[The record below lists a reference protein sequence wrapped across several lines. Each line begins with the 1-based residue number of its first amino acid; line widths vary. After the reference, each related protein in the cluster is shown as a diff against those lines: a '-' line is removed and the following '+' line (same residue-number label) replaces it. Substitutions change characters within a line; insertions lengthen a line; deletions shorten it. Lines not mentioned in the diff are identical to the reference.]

1 MNEEA
6 GRLIGQLQEAAAAGK
21 AEAFRTAVLAL
32 MEAYNRAPDEELF
45 SLLHDLLYVPNA
57 DAMRANYERAR
68 TALFD
73 RAVRLSDVVSSP
85 QEFPAY
91 EELPCRLFPIDADAS
106 VFFLNDGKCFLL
118 HESGARLLDAVQ
130 KMLLDAPE
138 DALLPLMADALR
150 EQRTNDLRQQLFLW
164 LEQHSFPPSAQAAL
178 AEFAALS
185 HDEAEPLF
193 IEAVFRFAAD
203 DLPGARVLAERAYAL
218 RSVHV
223 GLWRLLIDLYD
234 AQGEEELAARFK
246 GLCHKHTGELPGL
259 PIRLE
264 DMAVRRAF
272 LMGRLTV
279 FQTPFYEEVELLP
292 QGGMETHRH
301 TLFGRFLL
309 SPEKSGRRLWCGIY
323 NTDIFFNMRAVRLA
337 YLECSG
343 RKDLEI
349 FSNITFDLRKAMTKT
364 SLTVHASPDVPV
376 LVAVAV
382 TPVKAQ
388 KRAAITLDDGRMR
401 GDFYTGIGEFGLLRM
416 ERDTHLVSTDGPF
429 VVTEPVRLVHSPKRK
444 RLILNLLLDGLSW
457 TAMRHDGFRAMP
469 NLMRFFS
476 KGVIFDQAF
485 SVAEYTF
492 ASLSTMETGMHMHR
506 SQVFHGD
513 VWMEIPAENK
523 VLSERMKALGYHCV
537 QTMGDATGID
547 NGLKRGYDRIV
558 AAPYI
563 TFPAYEGVKR
573 TIDHL
578 DAFDE
583 CDNYVFLHVSDSHPV
598 VSYAIPPQPKTQ
610 AKLPWQERVYEGTPR
625 ERAFDLNGKLRN
637 VYDNMAAIERMDR
650 ALGELFRYIEDHYGE
665 DEYIINAYSDHG
677 VSIHSEDPFFFSDE
691 RCGTAFMMRGAGVP
705 ARGMTDELVSLLD
718 LHAVVMHEAGLPM
731 DETLDAN
738 LPAAFGG
745 RARKYVISNSVFPGQ
760 TYKLAIRTKE
770 HEFRLETK
778 EFTRMDGTIDM
789 SAYVWHLYER
799 EGHREIW
806 SDALR
811 DKFLAIA
818 WQHVASFA
826 HV

>member
-1 MNEEA
+1 MNEEEL
-6 GRLIGQLQEAAAAGK
+6 RLIGQLQEAAAAGK
-21 AEAFRTAVLAL
+21 AEAFRIAVLAL
-32 MEAYNRAPDEELF
+32 MEAYNRAPDEALF

-57 DAMRANYERAR
+57 DAMRVNYERAR

-73 RAVRLSDVVSSP
+73 RAVRLSEVVSSP

-106 VFFLNDGKCFLL
+106 VFFLNDGNRFLL

-138 DALLPLMADALR
+138 AELLPLMADALR
-150 EQRTNDLRQQLFLW
+150 EQRVIGIRHQLFLW
-164 LEQHSFPPSAQAAL
+164 FEHRSFPPQAKEL
-178 AEFAALS
+178 VAEFAALS
-185 HDEAEPLF
+185 HDASAPLH
-193 IEAVFRFAAD
+193 IEAALRFAAD
-203 DLPGARVLAERAYAL
+203 DLTGARELAERAYAL
-218 RSVHV
+218 RVANID
-223 GLWRLLIDLYD
+223 LWRLLVDIYD
-234 AQGEEELAARFK
+234 AAGEEERAARFK
-246 GLCHKHTGELPGL
+246 GLCHKHAGDLPGL
-259 PIRLE
+259 ALRLE
-264 DMAVRRAF
+264 DPAVRRAF
-272 LMGRLTV
+272 CMGRLTPV
-279 FQTPFYEEVELLP
+279 HAPFYEEVAWSAAGELQTQLRSSA
-292 QGGMETHRH
+292 GD
-301 TLFGRFLL
+301 FLL
-309 SPEKSGRRLWCGIY
+309 QSGGRDRGLWCGLY
-323 NTDIFFNMRAVRLA
+323 NTDVFFHVWSTRLA
-337 YLECSG
+337 CLERTGC
-343 RKDLEI
+343 RNID
-349 FSNITFDLRKAMTKT
+349 FYSNITFDLRKAVVAS
-364 SLTVHASPDVPV
+364 SLTIHASHE
-376 LVAVAV
+376 
-382 TPVKAQ
+382 TPVV
-388 KRAAITLDDGRMR
+388 AAAAPLEEVPPVALSDAEGG
-401 GDFYTGIGEFGLLRM
+401 GDFYTGKAEFGFLRM
-416 ERDTHLVSTDGPF
+416 ESDTRLAASAGKF
-429 VVTEPVRLVHSPKRK
+429 AAAEPVRLEHGSKRK

-457 TAMRHDGFRAMP
+457 PAMRRHGFRAMP
-469 NLMRFFS
+469 NLMSFFS

-492 ASLSTMETGMHMHR
+492 PSLGTVETGLHMHR
-506 SQVFHGD
+506 SQIFHD
-513 VWMEIPAENK
+513 EVWMELPPEK
-523 VLSERMKALGYHCV
+523 KTLSERMRALGYCCV
-537 QTMGDATGID
+537 QTMGDSSGIYS
-547 NGLKRGYDRIV
+547 GYKRGYGRIL

-745 RARKYVISNSVFPGQ
+745 RAREYVISNSIFPGQ

>member
-1 MNEEA
+1 MNEEEL
-6 GRLIGQLQEAAAAGK
+6 RLIGQLQEAAAAGR

-32 MEAYNRAPDEELF
+32 MEAYNRAPDEALF

-68 TALFD
+68 TMLFD
-73 RAVRLSDVVSSP
+73 RAVKLSEVVSSP
-85 QEFPAY
+85 QEFPTY

-106 VFFLNDGKCFLL
+106 VFFLNDGKYFLL

-138 DALLPLMADALR
+138 VELLPLMADALR
-150 EQRTNDLRQQLFLW
+150 EQRVIGIRHQLFLW
-164 LEQHSFPPSAQAAL
+164 FEHRSFPPQAKEL
-178 AEFAALS
+178 VAEFAALS
-185 HDEAEPLF
+185 HDASAPLH
-193 IEAVFRFAAD
+193 IEAALRFAAG
-203 DLPGARVLAERAYAL
+203 DLTGARELAERAYAL
-218 RSVHV
+218 RVANID
-223 GLWRLLIDLYD
+223 LWRLLVDIYD
-234 AQGEEELAARFK
+234 AAGEEERAARFK
-246 GLCHKHTGELPGL
+246 GLCHKHAGDLPGL
-259 PIRLE
+259 ALRLE
-264 DMAVRRAF
+264 DPAVRRAF
-272 LMGRLTV
+272 CMGRLTPV
-279 FQTPFYEEVELLP
+279 HAPFYEEVAWSAAGELQMQLRSSA
-292 QGGMETHRH
+292 GD
-301 TLFGRFLL
+301 FLL
-309 SPEKSGRRLWCGIY
+309 QSGGRGRGLWCGLY
-323 NTDIFFNMRAVRLA
+323 NTDVFFHVWSTRLA
-337 YLECSG
+337 CLERTGC
-343 RKDLEI
+343 RNID
-349 FSNITFDLRKAMTKT
+349 FYSNITFDLRKAVVAS
-364 SLTVHASPDVPV
+364 SLTIHASHE
-376 LVAVAV
+376 
-382 TPVKAQ
+382 TPVV
-388 KRAAITLDDGRMR
+388 AAAAPLEEVPPVALSDAEGG
-401 GDFYTGIGEFGLLRM
+401 GDFYTGKAEFGFLRM
-416 ERDTHLVSTDGPF
+416 ESDTRLAASAGKF
-429 VVTEPVRLVHSPKRK
+429 AAAEPVRLEHGSKRK

-457 TAMRHDGFRAMP
+457 PAMRRHGFRAMP
-469 NLMRFFS
+469 NLMSFFS

-492 ASLSTMETGMHMHR
+492 PSLGTVETGLHMHR
-506 SQVFHGD
+506 SQIFHD
-513 VWMEIPAENK
+513 EVWMELPPEK
-523 VLSERMKALGYHCV
+523 KTLSERMRALGYCCV
-537 QTMGDATGID
+537 QTMGDSSGIYS
-547 NGLKRGYDRIV
+547 GYKRGYGRIL

-563 TFPAYEGVKR
+563 TQPAYEGVKR

-583 CDNYVFLHVSDSHPV
+583 CDNYVFLHVADSHPV
-598 VSYAIPPQPKTQ
+598 VSYAVPPQPKTQ
-610 AKLPWQERVYEGTPR
+610 VKLPWQERVYEGAPR

-650 ALGELFRYIEDHYGE
+650 VLGELFRYIEDHYGE

-705 ARGMTDELVSLLD
+705 ALGMTDELVSLLD

-745 RARKYVISNSVFPGQ
+745 RARKYVISNSIFPGQ

>member
-1 MNEEA
+1 MNEEEL
-6 GRLIGQLQEAAAAGK
+6 RLIGQLQEAAAAGR

-32 MEAYNRAPDEELF
+32 MEAYNRAPDEALF

-68 TALFD
+68 TMLFD
-73 RAVRLSDVVSSP
+73 RAVKLSEVVSSP
-85 QEFPAY
+85 QEFPTY

-106 VFFLNDGKCFLL
+106 VFFLNDGKYFLL

-138 DALLPLMADALR
+138 VELLPLMADALR
-150 EQRTNDLRQQLFLW
+150 EQRVIGIRHQLFLW
-164 LEQHSFPPSAQAAL
+164 FEHRSFPPQAKEL
-178 AEFAALS
+178 VAEFAALS
-185 HDEAEPLF
+185 HDASAPLH
-193 IEAVFRFAAD
+193 IEAALRFAAG
-203 DLPGARVLAERAYAL
+203 DLTGARELAERAYAL
-218 RSVHV
+218 RVANID
-223 GLWRLLIDLYD
+223 LWRLLVDIYD
-234 AQGEEELAARFK
+234 AAGEEERAARFK
-246 GLCHKHTGELPGL
+246 GLCHKHAGDLPGL
-259 PIRLE
+259 ALRLE
-264 DMAVRRAF
+264 DPAVRRAF
-272 LMGRLTV
+272 CMGRLTPV
-279 FQTPFYEEVELLP
+279 HAPFYEEVAWSAAGELQTQLRSSA
-292 QGGMETHRH
+292 GD
-301 TLFGRFLL
+301 FLL
-309 SPEKSGRRLWCGIY
+309 QSGGRGRGLWCGLY
-323 NTDIFFNMRAVRLA
+323 NTDVFFHVWSTRLA
-337 YLECSG
+337 CLERTGC
-343 RKDLEI
+343 RNID
-349 FSNITFDLRKAMTKT
+349 FYSNITFDLRKAVVAS
-364 SLTVHASPDVPV
+364 SLTIHASHE
-376 LVAVAV
+376 
-382 TPVKAQ
+382 TPVV
-388 KRAAITLDDGRMR
+388 AAAAPLEEVPPVALSDAEGG
-401 GDFYTGIGEFGLLRM
+401 GDFYTGKAEFGFLRM
-416 ERDTHLVSTDGPF
+416 ESDTRLAASAGKF
-429 VVTEPVRLVHSPKRK
+429 AAAEPVRLEHGSKRK

-457 TAMRHDGFRAMP
+457 PAMRRHGFRAMP
-469 NLMRFFS
+469 NLMSFFS

-492 ASLSTMETGMHMHR
+492 PSLGTVETGLHMHR
-506 SQVFHGD
+506 SQIFHD
-513 VWMEIPAENK
+513 EVWMELPPEK
-523 VLSERMKALGYHCV
+523 KTLSERMRALGYCCV
-537 QTMGDATGID
+537 QTMGDSSGIYS
-547 NGLKRGYDRIV
+547 GYKRGYGRIL

-563 TFPAYEGVKR
+563 TQPAYEGVKR

-610 AKLPWQERVYEGTPR
+610 AKLPWQERVYEGAPR

-705 ARGMTDELVSLLD
+705 ALGMTDELVSLLD

>member
-1 MNEEA
+1 MNEEEL
-6 GRLIGQLQEAAAAGK
+6 RLIGQLQEAAAAGK

-32 MEAYNRAPDEELF
+32 MEAYNRAPDEALF

-68 TALFD
+68 TMLFD
-73 RAVRLSDVVSSP
+73 RAVKLSEVVSSP
-85 QEFPAY
+85 QEFPTY

-106 VFFLNDGKCFLL
+106 VFFLNDGKYFLL

-138 DALLPLMADALR
+138 EELLPLMADALR
-150 EQRTNDLRQQLFLW
+150 EQRVIGIRHQLFLW
-164 LEQHSFPPSAQAAL
+164 FEHRSFPPQAKEL
-178 AEFAALS
+178 VAEFAALS
-185 HDEAEPLF
+185 HDVSAPLH
-193 IEAVFRFAAD
+193 IEAALRFAAG
-203 DLPGARVLAERAYAL
+203 DLTGARELAERAYAL
-218 RSVHV
+218 RVANID
-223 GLWRLLIDLYD
+223 LWRLLVDIYD
-234 AQGEEELAARFK
+234 AAGEEERAARFK
-246 GLCHKHTGELPGL
+246 GLCHKHAGDLPGL
-259 PIRLE
+259 ALRLE
-264 DMAVRRAF
+264 DPAVRRAF
-272 LMGRLTV
+272 CMGRLTPV
-279 FQTPFYEEVELLP
+279 HAPFYEEVAWSAAGELQTQLRSSA
-292 QGGMETHRH
+292 GD
-301 TLFGRFLL
+301 FLL
-309 SPEKSGRRLWCGIY
+309 QSGGRGRGLWCGLY
-323 NTDIFFNMRAVRLA
+323 NTDVFFHVWSTRLA
-337 YLECSG
+337 CLERTGC
-343 RKDLEI
+343 RNID
-349 FSNITFDLRKAMTKT
+349 FYSNITFDLRKAVVAS
-364 SLTVHASPDVPV
+364 SLTIHASHE
-376 LVAVAV
+376 
-382 TPVKAQ
+382 TPVV
-388 KRAAITLDDGRMR
+388 AAAAPLEEVPPVALSDAEGG
-401 GDFYTGIGEFGLLRM
+401 GDFYTGKAEFGFLRM
-416 ERDTHLVSTDGPF
+416 ESDTRLAASAGKF
-429 VVTEPVRLVHSPKRK
+429 AAAEPVRLEHGSKRK

-457 TAMRHDGFRAMP
+457 PAMRRHGFRAMP
-469 NLMRFFS
+469 NLMSFFS

-492 ASLSTMETGMHMHR
+492 PSLGTVETGLHMHR
-506 SQVFHGD
+506 SQIFHD
-513 VWMEIPAENK
+513 EVWMELPPEK
-523 VLSERMKALGYHCV
+523 KTLSERMRALGYCCV
-537 QTMGDATGID
+537 QTMGDSSGIYS
-547 NGLKRGYDRIV
+547 GYKRGYGRIL

-563 TFPAYEGVKR
+563 TQPAYEGVKR

-705 ARGMTDELVSLLD
+705 TLGMTDELVSLLD

-745 RARKYVISNSVFPGQ
+745 RARKYVISNSIFPGQ

>member
-1 MNEEA
+1 MNEEEL
-6 GRLIGQLQEAAAAGK
+6 RLIRQLQEAAAAGK

-68 TALFD
+68 TMLFD
-73 RAVRLSDVVSSP
+73 RAVKLSEVVSSP
-85 QEFPAY
+85 QEFPSY

-106 VFFLNDGKCFLL
+106 VFFLHDGKCFLL

-138 DALLPLMADALR
+138 KELLPLMADALR
-150 EQRTNDLRQQLFLW
+150 EQRVIGIRHQLFLW
-164 LEQHSFPPSAQAAL
+164 FEQRSFPPQAKEL
-178 AEFAALS
+178 VAEFAALS
-185 HDEAEPLF
+185 DDASAPLH
-193 IEAVFRFAAD
+193 IEAALRFAVG
-203 DLPGARVLAERAYAL
+203 DLTGARELAERAYAL
-218 RSVHV
+218 RVANID
-223 GLWRLLIDLYD
+223 LWRLLVALYD

-246 GLCHKHTGELPGL
+246 GLCHKHTGDLPGL
-259 PIRLE
+259 ALRLK
-264 DMAVRRAF
+264 DPAVQRAF
-272 LMGRLTV
+272 CMGRLTPV
-279 FQTPFYEEVELLP
+279 HAPFYEEVAWSAAGELQTQLRSSA
-292 QGGMETHRH
+292 GD
-301 TLFGRFLL
+301 FLL
-309 SPEKSGRRLWCGIY
+309 QSGGWGRGLWCGLY
-323 NTDIFFNMRAVRLA
+323 NTDVFFHVWSTRLA
-337 YLECSG
+337 CLERTGC
-343 RKDLEI
+343 RNID
-349 FSNITFDLRKAMTKT
+349 FYSNITFDLRKAVVAS
-364 SLTVHASPDVPV
+364 SLTIHASHE
-376 LVAVAV
+376 
-382 TPVKAQ
+382 TPVV
-388 KRAAITLDDGRMR
+388 AAAAPLEEVPPIALRDAEGG
-401 GDFYTGIGEFGLLRM
+401 GDFYTGKAEFGFLRM
-416 ERDTHLVSTDGPF
+416 ESDTRLAASAGKF
-429 VVTEPVRLVHSPKRK
+429 AAAEPVRLEHGSKRK

-457 TAMRHDGFRAMP
+457 PAMRRHGFRAVP
-469 NLMRFFS
+469 NLMSFFS

-492 ASLSTMETGMHMHR
+492 PSLGTVETGLHMHR
-506 SQVFHGD
+506 SQIFHD
-513 VWMEIPAENK
+513 EVWMELPPEK
-523 VLSERMKALGYHCV
+523 KTLSERMRALGYCCV
-537 QTMGDATGID
+537 QTMGDSSGIYS
-547 NGLKRGYDRIV
+547 GYKRGYGRIL

-563 TFPAYEGVKR
+563 TQPAYEGVKR

-598 VSYAIPPQPKTQ
+598 VSYAISPQPKTQ
-610 AKLPWQERVYEGTPR
+610 AKLPWQERVYEGEPR

-650 ALGELFRYIEDHYGE
+650 ALGELFHYIEDHYGE

-705 ARGMTDELVSLLD
+705 ALGMTDELVSLLD

-738 LPAAFGG
+738 LPAVFGG
-745 RARKYVISNSVFPGQ
+745 RAREYVISNSIFPGQ

-789 SAYVWHLYER
+789 SAYTWHLYER

>member
-1 MNEEA
+1 MNEEEL
-6 GRLIGQLQEAAAAGK
+6 RLIGQLQEAAAAGR

-32 MEAYNRAPDEELF
+32 MEAYNRAPDEALF

-68 TALFD
+68 TTLFD

-138 DALLPLMADALR
+138 KERLPLMADALR
-150 EQRTNDLRQQLFLW
+150 EQRVIGIRHQLFLW
-164 LEQHSFPPSAQAAL
+164 FEHRSFPPQAKEL
-178 AEFAALS
+178 VAEFAALS
-185 HDEAEPLF
+185 HDVSAPLH
-193 IEAVFRFAAD
+193 IEAALRFAAG
-203 DLPGARVLAERAYAL
+203 DLTGARELAERAYAL
-218 RSVHV
+218 RVANID
-223 GLWRLLIDLYD
+223 LWRLLVDIYD
-234 AQGEEELAARFK
+234 AAGEEERAARFK
-246 GLCHKHTGELPGL
+246 GLCHKHAGDLPGL
-259 PIRLE
+259 ALRLE
-264 DMAVRRAF
+264 DPAVRRAF
-272 LMGRLTV
+272 CMGRLTPV
-279 FQTPFYEEVELLP
+279 HAPFYEEVAWSAAGELQTQLRSSA
-292 QGGMETHRH
+292 GD
-301 TLFGRFLL
+301 FLL
-309 SPEKSGRRLWCGIY
+309 QSGGRGRGLWCGLY
-323 NTDIFFNMRAVRLA
+323 NTDVFFHVWSTRLA
-337 YLECSG
+337 CLERTGC
-343 RKDLEI
+343 RNID
-349 FSNITFDLRKAMTKT
+349 FYSNITFDLRKAVVAS
-364 SLTVHASPDVPV
+364 SLTIHASHE
-376 LVAVAV
+376 
-382 TPVKAQ
+382 TPVV
-388 KRAAITLDDGRMR
+388 AAAAPLEEVPPVALSDAEGG
-401 GDFYTGIGEFGLLRM
+401 GDFYTGKAEFGFLRM
-416 ERDTHLVSTDGPF
+416 ESDTLLAASAGKF
-429 VVTEPVRLVHSPKRK
+429 AAAEPVRLEHGSKRK

-457 TAMRHDGFRAMP
+457 PAMRRHGFRAMP
-469 NLMRFFS
+469 NLMSFFS

-492 ASLSTMETGMHMHR
+492 PSLGTVETGLHMHR
-506 SQVFHGD
+506 SQIFHD
-513 VWMEIPAENK
+513 EVWMELPPEK
-523 VLSERMKALGYHCV
+523 KTLSERMRALGYCCV
-537 QTMGDATGID
+537 QTMGDSSGIYS
-547 NGLKRGYDRIV
+547 GYKRGYGRIL

-563 TFPAYEGVKR
+563 TQPAYEGVKR

-583 CDNYVFLHVSDSHPV
+583 CDNYVFLHVADSHPV
-598 VSYAIPPQPKTQ
+598 VSYAVPPQPKTQ
-610 AKLPWQERVYEGTPR
+610 TKLPWQERVYEGAPR

-705 ARGMTDELVSLLD
+705 ALGMTDELVSLLD

-745 RARKYVISNSVFPGQ
+745 RAREYVISNSVFSGQ

-778 EFTRMDGTIDM
+778 EFTRMDGTINM

>member
-1 MNEEA
+1 MNEEEL
-6 GRLIGQLQEAAAAGK
+6 RLIGQLQEAAAEGK

-32 MEAYNRAPDEELF
+32 MEAYNRAPDEALF

-57 DAMRANYERAR
+57 DAMRVNYERAR
-68 TALFD
+68 TMLFD
-73 RAVRLSDVVSSP
+73 RAVKLSEVVSSP
-85 QEFPAY
+85 QEFPTY

-106 VFFLNDGKCFLL
+106 VFFLNDGNRFLL

-138 DALLPLMADALR
+138 EKLLPLMADALR
-150 EQRTNDLRQQLFLW
+150 EQRVIGIRHQLFLW
-164 LEQHSFPPSAQAAL
+164 FEHRSFPPQAKEL
-178 AEFAALS
+178 VAEFAALS
-185 HDEAEPLF
+185 HDASAPLH
-193 IEAVFRFAAD
+193 IEAALRFAAG
-203 DLPGARVLAERAYAL
+203 DLTGARELAERAYAL
-218 RSVHV
+218 RVANID
-223 GLWRLLIDLYD
+223 LWRLLVDIYD
-234 AQGEEELAARFK
+234 AAGEEERAARFK
-246 GLCHKHTGELPGL
+246 GLCHKHAGDLPGL
-259 PIRLE
+259 ALRLE
-264 DMAVRRAF
+264 DPAVRRAF
-272 LMGRLTV
+272 CMGRLTPV
-279 FQTPFYEEVELLP
+279 HAPFYEEVAWSAAGELQTQLRSSA
-292 QGGMETHRH
+292 GD
-301 TLFGRFLL
+301 FLL
-309 SPEKSGRRLWCGIY
+309 QSGGRGRGLWCGLY
-323 NTDIFFNMRAVRLA
+323 NTDVFFHVWSTRLA
-337 YLECSG
+337 CLERTGC
-343 RKDLEI
+343 RNID
-349 FSNITFDLRKAMTKT
+349 FYSNITFDLRKAVVAS
-364 SLTVHASPDVPV
+364 SLTIHASHE
-376 LVAVAV
+376 
-382 TPVKAQ
+382 TPVV
-388 KRAAITLDDGRMR
+388 AAAAPLEEVPPVALSDAEGG
-401 GDFYTGIGEFGLLRM
+401 GDFYTGKAEFGFLRM
-416 ERDTHLVSTDGPF
+416 ESDTRLAASAGKF
-429 VVTEPVRLVHSPKRK
+429 AAAEPVRLEHGSKRK

-457 TAMRHDGFRAMP
+457 PAMRRHGFRAMP
-469 NLMRFFS
+469 NLMSFFS

-492 ASLSTMETGMHMHR
+492 PSLGTVETGLHMHR
-506 SQVFHGD
+506 SQIFHD
-513 VWMEIPAENK
+513 EVWMELPPEK
-523 VLSERMKALGYHCV
+523 KTLSERMRALGYCCV
-537 QTMGDATGID
+537 QTMGDSSGIYS
-547 NGLKRGYDRIV
+547 GYKRGYGRIL

-610 AKLPWQERVYEGTPR
+610 AKLPWQERVYEGAPR

-745 RARKYVISNSVFPGQ
+745 RARKYVISNSIYPGQ

-778 EFTRMDGTIDM
+778 NFTRMDGTIDM

>member
-1 MNEEA
+1 MNEEEL
-6 GRLIGQLQEAAAAGK
+6 RLIGQLQEAAAAGR

-32 MEAYNRAPDEELF
+32 MEAYNRAPDEALF

-68 TALFD
+68 TMLFD
-73 RAVRLSDVVSSP
+73 RAVKLSEVVSSP
-85 QEFPAY
+85 QEFPTY

-106 VFFLNDGKCFLL
+106 VFFLNDGKYFLL

-138 DALLPLMADALR
+138 VELLPLMADALR
-150 EQRTNDLRQQLFLW
+150 EQRVIGIRHQLFLW
-164 LEQHSFPPSAQAAL
+164 FEHRSFPPQAKEL
-178 AEFAALS
+178 VAEFAALS
-185 HDEAEPLF
+185 HDASAPLH
-193 IEAVFRFAAD
+193 IEAALRFAAG
-203 DLPGARVLAERAYAL
+203 DLTGARELAERAYAL
-218 RSVHV
+218 RVANID
-223 GLWRLLIDLYD
+223 LWRLLVDIYD
-234 AQGEEELAARFK
+234 AAGEEERAARFK
-246 GLCHKHTGELPGL
+246 GLCHKHAGDLPGL
-259 PIRLE
+259 ALRLE
-264 DMAVRRAF
+264 DPAVRRAF
-272 LMGRLTV
+272 CMGRLTPV
-279 FQTPFYEEVELLP
+279 HAPFYEEVAWSAAGELQTQLRSSA
-292 QGGMETHRH
+292 GD
-301 TLFGRFLL
+301 FLL
-309 SPEKSGRRLWCGIY
+309 QSGGRGRGLWCGLY
-323 NTDIFFNMRAVRLA
+323 NTDVFFHVWSTRLA
-337 YLECSG
+337 CLERTGC
-343 RKDLEI
+343 RNID
-349 FSNITFDLRKAMTKT
+349 FYSNITFDLRKAVVAS
-364 SLTVHASPDVPV
+364 SLTIHASHE
-376 LVAVAV
+376 
-382 TPVKAQ
+382 TPVV
-388 KRAAITLDDGRMR
+388 AAAAPLEEVPPIALSDAEGG
-401 GDFYTGIGEFGLLRM
+401 GDFYTGKAEFGFLRM
-416 ERDTHLVSTDGPF
+416 ESDTRLAASAGKF
-429 VVTEPVRLVHSPKRK
+429 AAAEPVRLEHGSKRK

-457 TAMRHDGFRAMP
+457 PAMRRHGFRAMP
-469 NLMRFFS
+469 NLMSFFS

-492 ASLSTMETGMHMHR
+492 PSLGTVETGLHMHR
-506 SQVFHGD
+506 SQIFHD
-513 VWMEIPAENK
+513 EVWMELPPEK
-523 VLSERMKALGYHCV
+523 KTLSERMRALGYCCV
-537 QTMGDATGID
+537 QTMGDSSGIYS
-547 NGLKRGYDRIV
+547 GYKRGYGRIL

-563 TFPAYEGVKR
+563 TQPAYEGVKR

-610 AKLPWQERVYEGTPR
+610 AKLPWQERVYEGAPR

-705 ARGMTDELVSLLD
+705 ALGMTDELVSLLD

>member
-1 MNEEA
+1 MNEEEL
-6 GRLIGQLQEAAAAGK
+6 RLIGQLQEAAAAGK
-21 AEAFRTAVLAL
+21 AEAFRIAVLAL
-32 MEAYNRAPDEELF
+32 MEAYNRAPDEALF

-57 DAMRANYERAR
+57 DAMRVNYERAR

-73 RAVRLSDVVSSP
+73 RAVRLSEVVSSP

-106 VFFLNDGKCFLL
+106 VFFLNDGNRFLL

-138 DALLPLMADALR
+138 AELLPLMADALR
-150 EQRTNDLRQQLFLW
+150 EQRVIGIRHQLFLW
-164 LEQHSFPPSAQAAL
+164 FEHRSFPPQAKEL
-178 AEFAALS
+178 VAEFAALS
-185 HDEAEPLF
+185 HDASAPLH
-193 IEAVFRFAAD
+193 IEAALRFAAD
-203 DLPGARVLAERAYAL
+203 DLTGARELAERAYAL
-218 RSVHV
+218 RVANID
-223 GLWRLLIDLYD
+223 LWRLLVDIYD
-234 AQGEEELAARFK
+234 AAGEEERAARFK
-246 GLCHKHTGELPGL
+246 GLCHKHAGDLPGL
-259 PIRLE
+259 ALRLE
-264 DMAVRRAF
+264 DPAVRRAF
-272 LMGRLTV
+272 CMGRLTPV
-279 FQTPFYEEVELLP
+279 HAPFYEEVAWSAAGELQTQLRSSA
-292 QGGMETHRH
+292 GD
-301 TLFGRFLL
+301 FLL
-309 SPEKSGRRLWCGIY
+309 QSGGRDRGLWCGLY
-323 NTDIFFNMRAVRLA
+323 NTDVFFHVWSTRLA
-337 YLECSG
+337 CLERTGC
-343 RKDLEI
+343 RNID
-349 FSNITFDLRKAMTKT
+349 FYSNITFDLRKAVVAS
-364 SLTVHASPDVPV
+364 SLTIHASHE
-376 LVAVAV
+376 
-382 TPVKAQ
+382 TPVV
-388 KRAAITLDDGRMR
+388 AAAAPLEEVPPVALSDAEGG
-401 GDFYTGIGEFGLLRM
+401 GDFYTGKAEFGFLRM
-416 ERDTHLVSTDGPF
+416 ESDTRLAASAGKF
-429 VVTEPVRLVHSPKRK
+429 AAAEPVRLEHGSKRK

-457 TAMRHDGFRAMP
+457 PAMRRHGFRAMP
-469 NLMRFFS
+469 NLMSFFS

-492 ASLSTMETGMHMHR
+492 PSLGTVETGLHMHR
-506 SQVFHGD
+506 SQIFHD
-513 VWMEIPAENK
+513 EVWMELPPEK
-523 VLSERMKALGYHCV
+523 KTLSERMRALGYCCV
-537 QTMGDATGID
+537 QTMGDSSGIYS
-547 NGLKRGYDRIV
+547 GYKRGYGRIL

-583 CDNYVFLHVSDSHPV
+583 CDNYVFLHVADSHPV

-745 RARKYVISNSVFPGQ
+745 RAREYVISNSIFPGQ

>member
-1 MNEEA
+1 MNEEEL
-6 GRLIGQLQEAAAAGK
+6 RLIGQLQEAAAAGK

-32 MEAYNRAPDEELF
+32 MEAYNRAPDEALF

-68 TALFD
+68 TMLFD
-73 RAVRLSDVVSSP
+73 RAVKLSEVVSSP
-85 QEFPAY
+85 QEFPTY

-106 VFFLNDGKCFLL
+106 VFFLNDGKYFLL

-138 DALLPLMADALR
+138 EELLPLMADALR
-150 EQRTNDLRQQLFLW
+150 EQRVIGIRHQLFLW
-164 LEQHSFPPSAQAAL
+164 FEHRSFPPQAKEL
-178 AEFAALS
+178 VAEFAALS
-185 HDEAEPLF
+185 HDVSAPLH
-193 IEAVFRFAAD
+193 IEAALRFAAG
-203 DLPGARVLAERAYAL
+203 DLTGARELAERAYAL
-218 RSVHV
+218 RVANID
-223 GLWRLLIDLYD
+223 LWRLLVDIYD
-234 AQGEEELAARFK
+234 AAGEEERAARFK
-246 GLCHKHTGELPGL
+246 GLCHKHAGDLPGL
-259 PIRLE
+259 ALRLE
-264 DMAVRRAF
+264 DPAVRRAF
-272 LMGRLTV
+272 CMGRLTPV
-279 FQTPFYEEVELLP
+279 HAPFYEEVAWSAAGELQTQLRSSA
-292 QGGMETHRH
+292 GD
-301 TLFGRFLL
+301 FLL
-309 SPEKSGRRLWCGIY
+309 QSDGRGRGLWCGLY
-323 NTDIFFNMRAVRLA
+323 NTDVFFHVWSTRLA
-337 YLECSG
+337 CLERTGC
-343 RKDLEI
+343 RNID
-349 FSNITFDLRKAMTKT
+349 FYSNITFDLRKAVVAS
-364 SLTVHASPDVPV
+364 SLTIHASHE
-376 LVAVAV
+376 
-382 TPVKAQ
+382 TPVV
-388 KRAAITLDDGRMR
+388 AAAAPLEEVPPVALSDAEGG
-401 GDFYTGIGEFGLLRM
+401 GDFYTGKAEFGFLRM
-416 ERDTHLVSTDGPF
+416 ESDTRLAASAGKF
-429 VVTEPVRLVHSPKRK
+429 AAAEPVRLEHGSKRK

-457 TAMRHDGFRAMP
+457 PAMRRHGFRAMP
-469 NLMRFFS
+469 NLMSFFS

-492 ASLSTMETGMHMHR
+492 PSLGTVETGLHMHR
-506 SQVFHGD
+506 SQIFHD
-513 VWMEIPAENK
+513 EVWMELPPEK
-523 VLSERMKALGYHCV
+523 KTLSERMRALGYCCV
-537 QTMGDATGID
+537 QTMGDSSGIYS
-547 NGLKRGYDRIV
+547 GYKRGYGRIL

-563 TFPAYEGVKR
+563 TQPAYEGVKR

-610 AKLPWQERVYEGTPR
+610 AKLPWQERVYEGVPR
-625 ERAFDLNGKLRN
+625 ERAFDLNGKRRN
-637 VYDNMAAIERMDR
+637 VYDNVAAIERMDR
-650 ALGELFRYIEDHYGE
+650 ALGELFRYIEDHYKD

-677 VSIHSEDPFFFSDE
+677 VSVHSKDPFFFSDE

-705 ARGMTDELVSLLD
+705 ALGMTDELVSLLD

-745 RARKYVISNSVFPGQ
+745 KAREYVISNSIFPGQ

>member
-1 MNEEA
+1 MNEEEL
-6 GRLIGQLQEAAAAGK
+6 RLIGQLQEAAAAGR

-32 MEAYNRAPDEELF
+32 MEAYNRAPDEVLF

-68 TALFD
+68 TMLFD
-73 RAVRLSDVVSSP
+73 RAVKLSEVVSSP
-85 QEFPAY
+85 QEFPTY

-106 VFFLNDGKCFLL
+106 VFFLNDGNRFLL

-138 DALLPLMADALR
+138 KELLPLMADALR
-150 EQRTNDLRQQLFLW
+150 EQRVIGIRHQLFLW
-164 LEQHSFPPSAQAAL
+164 FEHRSFPPQAKEL
-178 AEFAALS
+178 VAEFAALS
-185 HDEAEPLF
+185 HDASAPLH
-193 IEAVFRFAAD
+193 IEAALRFAAG
-203 DLPGARVLAERAYAL
+203 DLTRARELAERAYAL
-218 RSVHV
+218 RVANID
-223 GLWRLLIDLYD
+223 LWRLLVDIYD
-234 AQGEEELAARFK
+234 AAGEEERAARFK
-246 GLCHKHTGELPGL
+246 GLCHKHAGDLPGL
-259 PIRLE
+259 ALRLE
-264 DMAVRRAF
+264 DPAVRRAF
-272 LMGRLTV
+272 CMGRLTPV
-279 FQTPFYEEVELLP
+279 HAPFYEEVAWSAAGELQTQLRSSA
-292 QGGMETHRH
+292 GD
-301 TLFGRFLL
+301 FLL
-309 SPEKSGRRLWCGIY
+309 QSGGRGRGLWCGLY
-323 NTDIFFNMRAVRLA
+323 NTDVFFHVWSTRLA
-337 YLECSG
+337 CLERTGC
-343 RKDLEI
+343 RNID
-349 FSNITFDLRKAMTKT
+349 FYSNITFDLRKAVVAS
-364 SLTVHASPDVPV
+364 SLTIHASHE
-376 LVAVAV
+376 
-382 TPVKAQ
+382 TPVV
-388 KRAAITLDDGRMR
+388 AAAAPLEEVPPVALSDAEGG
-401 GDFYTGIGEFGLLRM
+401 GDFYTGKAEFGFLRM
-416 ERDTHLVSTDGPF
+416 ESDTRLAASAGKF
-429 VVTEPVRLVHSPKRK
+429 AAAEPVRLEHGSKRK

-457 TAMRHDGFRAMP
+457 PAMRRHGFRAMP
-469 NLMRFFS
+469 NLMSFFS

-492 ASLSTMETGMHMHR
+492 PSLGTVETGLHMHR
-506 SQVFHGD
+506 SQIFHD
-513 VWMEIPAENK
+513 EVWMELPPEK
-523 VLSERMKALGYHCV
+523 KTLSERMRALGYCCV
-537 QTMGDATGID
+537 QTMGDSSGIYS
-547 NGLKRGYDRIV
+547 GYKRGYGRIL

-563 TFPAYEGVKR
+563 TQPAYEGVKR

-610 AKLPWQERVYEGTPR
+610 AKLPWQERVYEGAPR

-705 ARGMTDELVSLLD
+705 ARGMTDELASLLD

-745 RARKYVISNSVFPGQ
+745 RARKYVISNSIFPGQ

>member
-1 MNEEA
+1 MNEEEL
-6 GRLIGQLQEAAAAGK
+6 RLIGQLQEAAAAGR

-32 MEAYNRAPDEELF
+32 MEAYNRAPDEALF

-68 TALFD
+68 TMLFD
-73 RAVRLSDVVSSP
+73 RAVKLSEVVSSP
-85 QEFPAY
+85 QEFPTY

-106 VFFLNDGKCFLL
+106 VFFLNDGNRFLL

-130 KMLLDAPE
+130 KILLDAPE
-138 DALLPLMADALR
+138 KELLPLMADALR
-150 EQRTNDLRQQLFLW
+150 EQRVIGIRHQLFLW
-164 LEQHSFPPSAQAAL
+164 FEHRSFPPQAKEL
-178 AEFAALS
+178 VAEFAALS
-185 HDEAEPLF
+185 HDASAPLH
-193 IEAVFRFAAD
+193 IEAALRFAAG
-203 DLPGARVLAERAYAL
+203 DLTRARELAERAYAL
-218 RSVHV
+218 RVANID
-223 GLWRLLIDLYD
+223 LWRLLVDIYD
-234 AQGEEELAARFK
+234 AAGEEERAARFK
-246 GLCHKHTGELPGL
+246 GLCHKHAGDLPGL
-259 PIRLE
+259 ALRLE
-264 DMAVRRAF
+264 DPAVRRAF
-272 LMGRLTV
+272 CMGRLTPV
-279 FQTPFYEEVELLP
+279 HAPFYEEVAWSAAGELQTQLRSSA
-292 QGGMETHRH
+292 GD
-301 TLFGRFLL
+301 FLL
-309 SPEKSGRRLWCGIY
+309 QSGGRGRGLWCGLY
-323 NTDIFFNMRAVRLA
+323 NTDVFFHVWSTRLA
-337 YLECSG
+337 CLERTGC
-343 RKDLEI
+343 RNID
-349 FSNITFDLRKAMTKT
+349 FYSNITFDLRKAVVAS
-364 SLTVHASPDVPV
+364 SLTIHASHE
-376 LVAVAV
+376 
-382 TPVKAQ
+382 TPVV
-388 KRAAITLDDGRMR
+388 AAAAPLEEVPPVALSDAEGG
-401 GDFYTGIGEFGLLRM
+401 GDFYTGKAEFGFLRM
-416 ERDTHLVSTDGPF
+416 ESDTRLAASAGKF
-429 VVTEPVRLVHSPKRK
+429 AAAEPVRLEHGSKRK

-457 TAMRHDGFRAMP
+457 PAMRRHGFRAMP
-469 NLMRFFS
+469 NLMSFFS

-492 ASLSTMETGMHMHR
+492 PSLGTVETGLHMHR
-506 SQVFHGD
+506 SQIFHD
-513 VWMEIPAENK
+513 EVWMELPPEK
-523 VLSERMKALGYHCV
+523 KTLSERMRALGYCCV
-537 QTMGDATGID
+537 QTMGDSSGIYS
-547 NGLKRGYDRIV
+547 GYKRGYGRIL

-563 TFPAYEGVKR
+563 TQPAYEGVKR

-610 AKLPWQERVYEGTPR
+610 AKLPWQERVYEGAPR

-705 ARGMTDELVSLLD
+705 ALGMTDELVSLLD

-745 RARKYVISNSVFPGQ
+745 RAREYVISNSVFPGQ

>member
-1 MNEEA
+1 MNEEEL
-6 GRLIGQLQEAAAAGK
+6 RLIGQLQEAAAAGK
-21 AEAFRTAVLAL
+21 AEAFRIAVLAL
-32 MEAYNRAPDEELF
+32 MEAYNRAPDEALF

-57 DAMRANYERAR
+57 DAMRVNYERAR

-73 RAVRLSDVVSSP
+73 RAVRLSEVVSSP

-106 VFFLNDGKCFLL
+106 VFFLNDGNRFLL

-138 DALLPLMADALR
+138 KELLPLMADALR
-150 EQRTNDLRQQLFLW
+150 EQRVIGIRHQLFLW
-164 LEQHSFPPSAQAAL
+164 FEHRSFPPQAKEL
-178 AEFAALS
+178 VAEFAALS
-185 HDEAEPLF
+185 HDASAPLH
-193 IEAVFRFAAD
+193 IEAALRFAAG
-203 DLPGARVLAERAYAL
+203 DLTRARELAERAYAL
-218 RSVHV
+218 RVANID
-223 GLWRLLIDLYD
+223 LWRLLVDIYD
-234 AQGEEELAARFK
+234 AAGEEERAARFK
-246 GLCHKHTGELPGL
+246 GLCHKHAGDLPGL
-259 PIRLE
+259 ALRLE
-264 DMAVRRAF
+264 DPAVRRAF
-272 LMGRLTV
+272 CMGRLTPV
-279 FQTPFYEEVELLP
+279 HAPFYEEVAWSAAGELQTQLRSSA
-292 QGGMETHRH
+292 GD
-301 TLFGRFLL
+301 FLL
-309 SPEKSGRRLWCGIY
+309 QSGGRGRGLWCGLY
-323 NTDIFFNMRAVRLA
+323 NTDVFFHVWSTRLA
-337 YLECSG
+337 CLERTGC
-343 RKDLEI
+343 RNID
-349 FSNITFDLRKAMTKT
+349 FYSNITFDLRKAVVAS
-364 SLTVHASPDVPV
+364 SLTIHASHE
-376 LVAVAV
+376 
-382 TPVKAQ
+382 TPVV
-388 KRAAITLDDGRMR
+388 AAAAPLEEVPPVALSDAEGG
-401 GDFYTGIGEFGLLRM
+401 GDFYTGKAEFGFLRM
-416 ERDTHLVSTDGPF
+416 ESDTRLAASAGKF
-429 VVTEPVRLVHSPKRK
+429 AAAEPVRLEHGSKRK

-457 TAMRHDGFRAMP
+457 PAMRRHGFRAMP
-469 NLMRFFS
+469 NLMSFFS

-492 ASLSTMETGMHMHR
+492 PSLGTVETGLHMHR
-506 SQVFHGD
+506 SQIFHD
-513 VWMEIPAENK
+513 EVWMELPPEK
-523 VLSERMKALGYHCV
+523 KTLSERMRALGYCCV
-537 QTMGDATGID
+537 QTMGDSSGIYS
-547 NGLKRGYDRIV
+547 GYKRGYGRIL

-563 TFPAYEGVKR
+563 TQPAYEGVKR

-610 AKLPWQERVYEGTPR
+610 AKLPWQERVYEGEPR

-705 ARGMTDELVSLLD
+705 ALGMTDELVSLLD

-760 TYKLAIRTKE
+760 TYKLAIRMKE

>member
-1 MNEEA
+1 MNEEEL
-6 GRLIGQLQEAAAAGK
+6 RLIGQLQEAAAAGK
-21 AEAFRTAVLAL
+21 AEAFRIAVLAL
-32 MEAYNRAPDEELF
+32 MEAYNRAPDEALF

-57 DAMRANYERAR
+57 DAMRVNYERAR

-73 RAVRLSDVVSSP
+73 RAVRLSEVVSSP

-106 VFFLNDGKCFLL
+106 VFFLNDGNRFLL

-138 DALLPLMADALR
+138 AELLPLMADALR
-150 EQRTNDLRQQLFLW
+150 EQRVIGIRHQLFLW
-164 LEQHSFPPSAQAAL
+164 FEHRSFPPQAKEL
-178 AEFAALS
+178 VAEFAALS
-185 HDEAEPLF
+185 HDASAPLH
-193 IEAVFRFAAD
+193 IEAALRFAAD
-203 DLPGARVLAERAYAL
+203 DLTGARELAERAYAL
-218 RSVHV
+218 RVANID
-223 GLWRLLIDLYD
+223 LWRLLVDIYD
-234 AQGEEELAARFK
+234 AAGEEERAARFK
-246 GLCHKHTGELPGL
+246 GLCHKHAGDLPGL
-259 PIRLE
+259 ALRLE
-264 DMAVRRAF
+264 DPAVRRAF
-272 LMGRLTV
+272 CMGRLTPV
-279 FQTPFYEEVELLP
+279 HAPFYEEVAWSAAGELQTQLRSSA
-292 QGGMETHRH
+292 GD
-301 TLFGRFLL
+301 FLL
-309 SPEKSGRRLWCGIY
+309 QSGGRDRGLWCGLY
-323 NTDIFFNMRAVRLA
+323 NTDVFFHVWSTRLA
-337 YLECSG
+337 CLERTGC
-343 RKDLEI
+343 RNID
-349 FSNITFDLRKAMTKT
+349 FYSNITFDLRKAVVAS
-364 SLTVHASPDVPV
+364 SLTIHASHE
-376 LVAVAV
+376 
-382 TPVKAQ
+382 TPVV
-388 KRAAITLDDGRMR
+388 AAAAPLEEVPPVALSDAEGG
-401 GDFYTGIGEFGLLRM
+401 GDFYTGKAEFGFLRM
-416 ERDTHLVSTDGPF
+416 ESDTRLAASAGKF
-429 VVTEPVRLVHSPKRK
+429 AAAEPVRLEHGSKRK

-457 TAMRHDGFRAMP
+457 PAMRRHGFRAMP
-469 NLMRFFS
+469 NLMSFFS

-492 ASLSTMETGMHMHR
+492 PSLGTVETGLHMHR
-506 SQVFHGD
+506 SQIFHD
-513 VWMEIPAENK
+513 EVWMELPPEK
-523 VLSERMKALGYHCV
+523 KTLSERMRALGYCCV
-537 QTMGDATGID
+537 QTMGDSSGIYS
-547 NGLKRGYDRIV
+547 GYKRGYGRIL

-705 ARGMTDELVSLLD
+705 TLGMTDELVSLLD

-745 RARKYVISNSVFPGQ
+745 RAREYVISNSVFPGQ